1 LIFIGRFTLPSRSM
15 TVMKK
20 GRFAMQNKP
29 VALVTGAN
37 KGIGLQIAKD
47 LAAHGFTVLVG
58 SRKLE
63 SGETAAKIVGADARA
78 LQLDVT
84 DPASISAAA
93 ERIRNEF
100 GHLNVLVNNAG
111 ISHTGNS
118 GKSLEEIVQSGRASV
133 ASLDDVRAVFET
145 NVFGVIAVTQAML
158 PLLREAPA
166 ARIVNVSSSAG
177 SLTRNSIPTNPHR
190 SMFGAYSWSKTAVNA
205 ITLGFALDLAST
217 GIKVNA
223 ACPGF
228 TATDLN
234 NFQGTRTVQQ
244 AAHEPVRLALLDANG
259 PTGTFSDENGSIPW

>member
-1 LIFIGRFTLPSRSM
+1 
-15 TVMKK
+15 
-20 GRFAMQNKP
+20 MQEKP

-58 SRKLE
+58 SRNLE
-63 SGETAAKIVGADARA
+63 HGETAAKSVGADARA

-84 DPASISAAA
+84 NQASIAAAA
-93 ERIRNEF
+93 ERIRNEL
-100 GHLNVLVNNAG
+100 GRLDVLVNNAG
-111 ISHTGNS
+111 VSHA
-118 GKSLEEIVQSGRASV
+118 GKPGRSLEEIVKSGRPSV
-133 ASLDDVRAVFET
+133 ASLDEVRAVFET

-166 ARIVNVSSSAG
+166 ARIVNVSSASG
-177 SLTRNSIPTNPHR
+177 SLTMNADPTNPHR
-190 SMFGAYSWSKTAVNA
+190 AVFGAVYSPSKTALNA
-205 ITLGFALDLAST
+205 ITLAFALELEST

-244 AAHEPVRLALLDANG
+244 AAREPVRLALLDANG
-259 PTGTFSDENGSIPW
+259 PTGTFSNEDGPLPW